1 MRREFKPVTASS
13 AGFTLIELVVVI
25 VITAIIGG
33 ISSTFIHHSVMAYV
47 NSEAY
52 YELAD
57 RADVALRRMS
67 RDIRNALP
75 NSVWVSASGDYV
87 EFVPIKAGGRY
98 QQDTLDFVTADDSF
112 NVLGEPVTVSAG
124 DQLAIYNLGI
134 QGADVYAG
142 DTIRTLTSSG
152 SSLNQ
157 LQFSGAAF
165 PLPSPASRFYVVNG
179 AVAYVCD
186 LANQRLLMVSNI
198 SIPSAHPAS
207 FSSANASVVA
217 DDVTGCHFT
226 YTEGVMQHSGVL
238 TAQLELS
245 KRGGVA
251 RLLNLVN
258 VVNSP

>member
-1 MRREFKPVTASS
+1 MRRESKPVATSS

-75 NSVWVSASGDYV
+75 NSVYVSDDGGYV

-98 QQDTLDFVTADDSF
+98 KQDDFGQPANTLS
-112 NVLGEPVTVSAG
+112 VLSESVTVTAG

-134 QGADVYAG
+134 EGADAYNG
-142 DTIRTLTSSG
+142 DTIRPLTSTG
-152 SSLNQ
+152 SNLTQ

-165 PLPSPASRFYVVNG
+165 SLPSPASRFYVVNG

-186 LANQRLLMVSNI
+186 LANRRLLMVSNI
-198 SIPSAHPAS
+198 GISSAHLAS
-207 FSSANASVVA
+207 FNAANANVVA
-217 DDVTGCHFT
+217 DDVTGCNFT
-226 YTEGVMQHSGVL
+226 YTQGVMQHSGVL

-245 KRGGVA
+245 KSGGVA
-251 RLLNLVN
+251 RLLNLIN

>member
-1 MRREFKPVTASS
+1 MRRESKPVVTSNT
-13 AGFTLIELVVVI
+13 GFTLIELVVVI
-25 VITAIIGG
+25 VVTAIIGG
-33 ISSTFIHHSVMAYV
+33 ISSTFIRHSVMAYV

-75 NSVWVSASGDYV
+75 NSVWVSAAGDYV

-112 NVLGEPVTVSAG
+112 NVLGEPVTVTTG
-124 DQLAIYNLGI
+124 DRLVIYNLGI
-134 QGADVYAG
+134 EGADVYDG
-142 DTIRTLTSSG
+142 DTIRKLISIG
-152 SSLNQ
+152 ENLNQ
-157 LQFSGAAF
+157 LQFEGSAF
-165 PLPSPASRFYVVNG
+165 PLPSPGSRFYVVNS

-198 SIPSAHPAS
+198 SISAHPAS
-207 FSSANASVVA
+207 FNAANASVVA
-217 DDVTGCHFT
+217 DDVIGCNFT

-245 KRGGVA
+245 KNGGVA
-251 RLLNLVN
+251 RLLNLIN